1 MVRPEITQLVE
12 VVVHVCP
19 SPLVAVYPE
28 IGLPPE
34 VDGANQA
41 IVIEPFPGVAVT
53 PVGAPG
59 AVAGVAEYD
68 AVEAEEVPAAFVAV
82 TEKV

>member
-1 MVRPEITQLVE
+1 M
-12 VVVHVCP
+12 
-19 SPLVAVYPE
+19 YPE

-41 IVIEPFPGVAVT
+41 IVNEPFPGVAVT

-59 AVAGVAEYD
+59 AVAGVAEDD

-82 TEKV
+82 TVKV